1 MQGNCAERGRSR
13 GRLVLSIR
21 VWGRCNRAA
30 GLGVELGGSLVGVV
44 AAAAVAVVVAIAEVA
59 AAMGHR
65 IAVEG
70 SPAEDIRAAGCTA
83 ADTAGHTEAADRAGE
98 RDGLGI
104 ADQLLGGTGI
114 VQPEAEEIERKEED
128 RRDIAGPDAAAEAA
142 SHSRTR
148 AGSGSGPGSLAG
160 PGFRTAA
167 AGGIEGA
174 GSSFWWCC

>member
-1 MQGNCAERGRSR
+1 VYGGVVIGLLGWGLSLGVAW
-13 GRLVLSIR
+13 LVLLLLLLLLLLLPLLRWLLRITCELVIDYDDETR
-21 VWGRCNRAA
+21 VI
-30 GLGVELGGSLVGVV
+30 LP
-44 AAAAVAVVVAIAEVA
+44 
-59 AAMGHR
+59 AMGHR